1 MINVQKKRKIIN
13 HNPNQILLFLIIL
26 LQFPLSKCEC
36 NIDQPILKNGNCAL
50 TYCSEEE
57 FSSGACTISND
68 IIKTQWINNI
78 RLFKDY
84 NRLRYNNFAV
94 NSKGDLV
101 LEISTQEN
109 NYKGIRFFYG
119 IKKDGSYLFKNENNE
134 SVPTKIITV
143 KNGDEQILRY
153 ESVIIFISLKNDDND
168 DKQYLL
174 SIGSNKNAVV
184 ELYDLE
190 NGSVSYVSTFDFTG
204 HKIFSTSSTIME
216 LKNGDTSL
224 KEYIY
229 IFSGQ
234 DEGDIANGGSNFR
247 YLLQKYSFNK
257 NVISLNDGYEVS
269 QAKLNGY
276 CSRPLSCFQTDSN
289 IIGSYY
295 MTGPKEYMLR
305 LYDMNLV
312 EKKNYKYIKLPKL
325 TATIGI
331 FYYSV
336 LLKNNIL
343 ALIFYTNP
351 DNTFPELSIKKVN
364 NDYTVTDKLQFSLDY
379 GYEFN
384 NVPLYNN
391 FIKIDDYR
399 FLYLT
404 TSINREQLY
413 FLLFDLYNNAN
424 NVKIRI
430 FKSNIFS
437 LYNFKIYKE
446 IKTILYNGYLAFSA
460 SVCTNEVCS
469 ITNSNE
475 EYFSIFLIFGYV
487 NGEDSTI
494 DISKCLSENIN
505 SNDVITE
512 DNNLI
517 LKLQKLGKIDN
528 NIFGYEFSNQIKL
541 ITIPNELEF
550 YNKLPS
556 GQKTLLNNGDILEFS
571 HEIVQKSGITKNDQ
585 EVFLEYQLI
594 TNKPSLQNLNQYTI
608 KVADYPENPTV
619 REDYVNEDKKFY
631 SMTAKAEF
639 KLCYESCSS
648 CNYLGTS
655 PSNQKCLTCL
665 QEDHSLQF
673 TGNCVPEGHYLD
685 IELDEIKRCGEDAKI
700 IVVKDSG
707 KKICFKKDYNCPE
720 DYPFYL
726 EKSHECIEN
735 HSFEVLLSEILNMN
749 VTNKNILIYDLITEK
764 AIQNYT
770 MNGSMIIEGDNNY
783 VYELTNTFNDNEN
796 SNNGLST
803 IDLGECENL
812 LKRENEIDPNIPLI
826 ILKLEKTGEVASKR
840 NIQFEVYHPIT
851 KEKLDI
857 SHCDQI
863 DIYVPVN
870 LDQKTLDLY
879 LDLQNYGYDLFNPND
894 SFYQDICSRYTTEN
908 GTDVL
913 LADRKKYFFNDT
925 ETSCQKGCEYSKY
938 NLEKKQVKCECNI
951 IPENNI
957 EPEKENK
964 FSGKMLYESFYDVLR
979 FSNVRILKCYKL
991 VFSFEGENGNY
1002 GSILMVVLF
1011 TIYII
1016 FDCIFFFNG
1025 IYQLKILIG
1034 KILFNDKSKNEKIII
1049 NNKEN
1054 IKKKK
1059 KNNNKNIKEEKKIH
1073 KNKEKFKIVKY
1084 NKTTASQAQPPRRST
1099 KNVKLNDNNSLITSE
1114 RGFNNKLEENDEVVL
1129 NHTFTEKKYKLGSES
1144 EIVYVKKNKGKIP
1157 RKKQSNKKAIINKI
1171 NKKNLKNIFV
1181 NSNKKD
1187 KDKEKIDNI
1196 NESMSDNLSR
1206 NFSENFNDN
1215 LDKIDNIDIISCGDS
1230 QENDI
1235 NFKSINLHVH
1245 KTDKSA
1251 RKSKKKKMYD
1261 SASYNNDLISANRLS
1276 RVSSL
1281 NNSINN
1287 FMSMNNSIYNTDNRS
1302 LNEES
1307 KEKVSLKKKKS
1318 KFLSKE
1324 EKIYEKKKKEKR
1336 KSKEKGKEENKI
1348 VSSCCIKGNNFK
1360 DYELNELEYNEAV
1373 TQDNRGF
1380 FKYYWQ
1386 LVRREHLFI
1395 FIFFVYDDFNIF
1407 SIKLSLFVFSL
1418 ALDFGLNVF
1427 FFFDESMNKIYL
1439 DYGKYS
1445 FLAQVPQILYS
1456 SLLSQGIDILI
1467 RYLCLTEKDMYQIK
1481 VYSEKKNK
1489 EYYKKE
1495 IFKTFTYIKFK
1506 LVCYFI
1512 LSFFMMIFFW
1522 YLISAFCAVYKNT
1535 QIILLEDILYSFI
1548 LNLIYP
1554 FGLYLFPSGLRIIS
1568 LKDKKKRLKIIYFF
1582 SNIIPFI

>member
-13 HNPNQILLFLIIL
+13 YAPTKILLFIIL
-26 LQFPLSKCEC
+26 LQFPLSKSEC
-36 NIDQPILKNGNCAL
+36 NLNQPILKNGNCEL
-50 TYCSEEE
+50 THCSEED
-57 FSSGACTISND
+57 FSSGVCTISNE

-78 RLFKDY
+78 TVFKDY
-84 NRLRYNNFAV
+84 VRLRYNNFAI

-101 LEISTQEN
+101 LELSTQES

-119 IKKDGSYLFKNENNE
+119 MKKDGSYLFKDENNK
-134 SVPTKIITV
+134 SIPTKIIHV
-143 KNGDEQILRY
+143 KNGDKQILRY
-153 ESVIIFISLKNDDND
+153 ESVIIFISLKDDYND

-174 SIGSNKNAVV
+174 SIGSNKDAVV

-190 NGSVSYVSTFDFTG
+190 NGSVSYVNTFDFTG
-204 HKIFSTSSTIME
+204 HKIYSISSTIME
-216 LKNGDTSL
+216 LKNGDTNL

-229 IFSGQ
+229 IFAGQ
-234 DEGDIANGGSNFR
+234 DEGDIASGSNFR

-257 NVISLNDGYEVS
+257 NIISLNDGYEVS

-276 CSRPLSCFQTDSN
+276 PSKLLSCFQTDSN
-289 IIGSYY
+289 IIGSFY

-312 EKKNYKYIKLPKL
+312 EKKNYKYEKLPQL
-325 TATIGI
+325 TSGIGI

-343 ALIFYTNP
+343 VLIYFTNQ
-351 DNTFPELSIKKVN
+351 DNTFPELRIKKVN
-364 NDYTVTDKLQFSLDY
+364 NDYTVTNKMQFSLDY
-379 GYEFN
+379 GIEFSR
-384 NVPLYNN
+384 VPLYNSL
-391 FIKIDDYR
+391 IKISDFR

-404 TSINREQLY
+404 TSIDRDQLY

-430 FKSNIFS
+430 FKSDIFI

-446 IKTILYNGYLAFSA
+446 IKTILYNGYLAFTA

-469 ITNSNE
+469 IANTNE
-475 EYFSIFLIFGYV
+475 DYFSIFFIFGYV
-487 NGEDSTI
+487 NGEDTTI
-494 DISKCLSENIN
+494 DISKCLSENID
-505 SNDVITE
+505 SNDVSE

-550 YNKLPS
+550 YNKLSS
-556 GQKTLLNNGDILEFS
+556 GQKTPVNSGDILELS
-571 HEIVQKSGITKNDQ
+571 HEIIQKSGITKSDQ
-585 EVFLEYQLI
+585 KFFLEYQLI
-594 TNKPSLQNLNQYTI
+594 TNKPSLQNLNKYTLKI
-608 KVADYPENPTV
+608 EDYPANPTV
-619 REDYVNEDKKFY
+619 EEDYVNENNKFY
-631 SMTAKAEF
+631 SRTFKSEF
-639 KLCYESCSS
+639 KLCYEACSS
-648 CNYLGTS
+648 CNFLGTS

-665 QEDHSLQF
+665 HGDYSLEF
-673 TGNCVPEGHYLD
+673 SGNCIPEGHYLD

-700 IVVKDSG
+700 IIEKNSG
-707 KKICFKKDYNCPE
+707 KRICFKKDYRCPDE
-720 DYPFYL
+720 YPFYL

-735 HSFEVLLSEILNMN
+735 YSFESLLNEILHMN
-749 VTNKNILIYDLITEK
+749 VSNKNVLIYDLITEK

-783 VYELTNTFNDNEN
+783 VYELTNTFNDN
-796 SNNGLST
+796 SDNNNNLSV
-803 IDLGECENL
+803 IDLGECENI
-812 LKRENEIDPNIPLI
+812 LKRENEIDPSIPLI

-857 SHCDQI
+857 SSCDQI

-870 LDQKTLDLY
+870 LDQKSIDLY

-894 SFYQDICSRYTTEN
+894 SFYQDICARYTTEN
-908 GTDVL
+908 GTDIIL
-913 LADRKKYFFNDT
+913 SDRKKYFFNDT

-964 FSGKMLYESFYDVLR
+964 FSGKMLYESFYDVLKL
-979 FSNVRILKCYKL
+979 SNVRVLKCFKL

-1002 GSILMVVLF
+1002 GSILMVVLIA
-1011 TIYII
+1011 IYLI
-1016 FDCIFFFNG
+1016 FNSMFFCNG
-1025 IYQLKILIG
+1025 IYQLKLLIG
-1034 KILFNDKSKNEKIII
+1034 KILFNDKSTDEKIII
-1049 NNKEN
+1049 NRQITKNKN
-1054 IKKKK
+1054 
-1059 KNNNKNIKEEKKIH
+1059 NNNKNDKKVH
-1073 KNKEKFKIVKY
+1073 KHKEKFKIVKY
-1084 NKTTASQAQPPRRST
+1084 NKKSGSQAQPPRRST
-1099 KNVKLNDNNSLITSE
+1099 KNAKFNDNNNSLITSE
-1114 RGFNNKLEENDEVVL
+1114 RKFDDKKDENDEIVL
-1129 NHTFTEKKYKLGSES
+1129 NHTFTENKYKLGSKTELVFI
-1144 EIVYVKKNKGKIP
+1144 EKNKRKSP
-1157 RKKQSNKKAIINKI
+1157 RKKKSDNNSNYNKYNKKS
-1171 NKKNLKNIFV
+1171 LKNIF
-1181 NSNKKD
+1181 SSINKKD
-1187 KDKEKIDNI
+1187 KENIDDINENI
-1196 NESMSDNLSR
+1196 NDDLSR
-1206 NFSENFNDN
+1206 NFSENFSDN
-1215 LDKIDNIDIISCGDS
+1215 SDKKNNIDIVSCNDS
-1230 QENDI
+1230 HENDL
-1235 NFKSINLHVH
+1235 NFRSIDVHVIKNNKKH
-1245 KTDKSA
+1245 
-1251 RKSKKKKMYD
+1251 RKSKKEKMYG

-1276 RVSSL
+1276 RISSI

-1287 FMSMNNSIYNTDNRS
+1287 FMSMNNSIYNTDNKS
-1302 LNEES
+1302 VHEES
-1307 KEKVSLKKKKS
+1307 KEKVISLKKKKS
-1318 KFLSKE
+1318 KFSSTE
-1324 EKIYEKKKKEKR
+1324 EKEKEKKKKV
-1336 KSKEKGKEENKI
+1336 KGKKENKI
-1348 VSSCCIKGNNFK
+1348 ISLCCIKGNNFK

-1373 TQDNRGF
+1373 IQDNRGF

-1407 SIKLSLFVFSL
+1407 SIKLSLFTFSL

-1445 FLAQVPQILYS
+1445 FLAQIPQIIYS

-1467 RYLCLTEKDMYQIK
+1467 RYLCLTEKDMYKIK

-1489 EYYKKE
+1489 EFYKKE

-1506 LVCYFI
+1506 FTCYFI
-1512 LSFFMMIFFW
+1512 LSFIMMAFFW

-1535 QIILLEDILYSFI
+1535 QIVLLEDILYSFL

-1554 FGLYLFPSGLRIIS
+1554 FGLYLFPAGLRILS
-1568 LKDKKKRLKIIYFF
+1568 LKDKKKRLKLIYFF

>member
-1 MINVQKKRKIIN
+1 MVNAQKKRKIIIYT
-13 HNPNQILLFLIIL
+13 PAKILPLLMLL
-26 LQFPLSKCEC
+26 LQFPLLKSEC
-36 NIDQPILKNGNCAL
+36 NIDQPILKNENCEL
-50 TYCSEEE
+50 TYCSKEE

-78 RLFKDY
+78 REFKDY
-84 NRLRYNNFAV
+84 DRLRYNNLAV

-101 LEISTQEN
+101 LEISTQES
-109 NYKGIRFFYG
+109 NYKGIRYFYG
-119 IKKDGSYLFKNENNE
+119 LKKDGSYLFKDENNE
-134 SVPTKIITV
+134 SVPTKIIIV
-143 KNGDEQILRY
+143 KDGDSQILRH
-153 ESVIIFISLKNDDND
+153 ESVTIFISLKNDDND

-174 SIGSNKNAVV
+174 SIGSNKDAVV

-190 NGSVSYVSTFDFTG
+190 NGSVSYVNTFDFTG

-216 LKNGDTSL
+216 LKDGDTNL
-224 KEYIY
+224 KEYLY

-234 DEGDIANGGSNFR
+234 DAGDIASGSNFR

-257 NVISLNDGYEVS
+257 NVISFNDGYEVS
-269 QAKLNGY
+269 QAKKNGY

-295 MTGPKEYMLR
+295 MTGPKEYVIR

-312 EKKNYKYIKLPKL
+312 EKKSYIFEKLPKIVAS
-325 TATIGI
+325 TGI

-336 LLKNNIL
+336 LLKDNIL
-343 ALIFYTNP
+343 ALIYYSNI
-351 DNTFPELSIKKVN
+351 DNTFPRLSIKKVN
-364 NDYTVTDKLQFSLDY
+364 NDYTITNKMNFTLDY

-384 NVPLYNN
+384 NVPLYNSL
-391 FIKIDDYR
+391 IKIGDYR

-424 NVKIRI
+424 NIKIRI

-437 LYNFKIYKE
+437 LYNYKIYKE

-460 SVCTNEVCS
+460 SVCTNDVCS
-469 ITNSNE
+469 ITDSNE
-475 EYFSIFLIFGYV
+475 NYFSIFLIFGYV

-494 DISKCLSENIN
+494 DISKCLSENID
-505 SNDVITE
+505 SNDVTE

-550 YNKLPS
+550 YNKLSS
-556 GQKTLLNNGDILEFS
+556 GQKTLVNSGDILELS
-571 HEIVQKSGITKNDQ
+571 HEIVQKSGITKNGQ
-585 EVFLEYQLI
+585 TAFLEYQLI
-594 TNKPSLQNLNQYTI
+594 INKPSLQNLNQYTI
-608 KVADYPENPTV
+608 AIEDYPVNPTV
-619 REDYVNEDKKFY
+619 EEDYVNENNKFY
-631 SMTAKAEF
+631 SKTVKSEF

-655 PSNQKCLTCL
+655 PSNQKCLTCI
-665 QEDHSLQF
+665 QEDYSLQF

-700 IVVKDSG
+700 IVNKNTG
-707 KKICFKKDYNCPE
+707 KKYCFKKDYNCPD

-735 HSFEVLLSEILNMN
+735 YSFELLLDEIMHMN
-749 VTNKNILIYDLITEK
+749 VTNKNVLIYDLITEK

-770 MNGSMIIEGDNNY
+770 MNGRMIIEGDNNY
-783 VYELTNTFNDNEN
+783 VYELTNTFNDNSDSSDN
-796 SNNGLST
+796 DLST
-803 IDLGECENL
+803 IDLGECENI

-857 SHCDQI
+857 SVCDQI
-863 DIYVPVN
+863 DIYIPVN

-894 SFYQDICSRYTTEN
+894 SFYQDVCAHYTTEN

-913 LADRKKYFFNDT
+913 LSDRKQYFFNDT

-938 NLEKKQVKCECNI
+938 NLEKKQVKCECNV

-964 FSGKMLYESFYDVLR
+964 FSGKMLYEGFYDVLKY
-979 FSNVRILKCYKL
+979 SNLRILKCYKL

-1002 GSILMVVLF
+1002 GSILMVSLF
-1011 TIYII
+1011 AIYII
-1016 FDCIFFFNG
+1016 IDSIFFFNG
-1025 IYQLKILIG
+1025 IYKLKILIG
-1034 KILFNDKSKNEKIII
+1034 KILFKDKSKIEKISI
-1049 NNKEN
+1049 NNKEST
-1054 IKKKK
+1054 K
-1059 KNNNKNIKEEKKIH
+1059 KNENNKKEKKVH
-1073 KNKEKFKIVKY
+1073 KHKEKFKIIKY
-1084 NKTTASQAQPPRRST
+1084 NKKSEAQAQPPRKST
-1099 KNVKLNDNNSLITSE
+1099 KNAKLNNNNSLITSE
-1114 RGFNNKLEENDEVVL
+1114 RKVDDKIEEKDDEVF
-1129 NHTFTEKKYKLGSES
+1129 NHTFTKNKYKLGSKTELIYI
-1144 EIVYVKKNKGKIP
+1144 EKNKGKP
-1157 RKKQSNKKAIINKI
+1157 KRKQSDKNININKI
-1171 NKKNLKNIFV
+1171 SKKNFGKIFSS
-1181 NSNKKD
+1181 SNKKD
-1187 KDKEKIDNI
+1187 KEKLDNI
-1196 NESMSDNLSR
+1196 SGSISDNLSR
-1206 NFSENFNDN
+1206 NESENF
-1215 LDKIDNIDIISCGDS
+1215 DKKENIDIISCEDS
-1230 QENDI
+1230 QGNDL
-1235 NFKSINLHVH
+1235 NFGDIEIHRKA
-1245 KTDKSA
+1245 DKSE
-1251 RKSKKKKMYD
+1251 RKAKKQKMYD
-1261 SASYNNDLISANRLS
+1261 SASYYNDLISANRLS

-1287 FMSMNNSIYNTDNRS
+1287 FMSMNNSIYNTDS
-1302 LNEES
+1302 KSINEES
-1307 KEKVSLKKKKS
+1307 NKKVTLKKKKS

-1324 EKIYEKKKKEKR
+1324 EKEKKKR
-1336 KSKEKGKEENKI
+1336 KGKEENKI
-1348 VSSCCIKGNNFK
+1348 VSHCCIKGNNFK
-1360 DYELNELEYNEAV
+1360 DFELNELEYNEAV
-1373 TQDNRGF
+1373 VQDNRGF
-1380 FKYYWQ
+1380 FQYYWQ

-1445 FLAQVPQILYS
+1445 FLAQIPQILYS

-1506 LVCYFI
+1506 LICYFI
-1512 LSFFMMIFFW
+1512 ISFIMMVFFW

-1535 QIILLEDILYSFI
+1535 QIILFEDILYSF
-1548 LNLIYP
+1548 LLDLIYP
-1554 FGLYLFPSGLRIIS
+1554 FGLYLFPSSLRILS